1 MKKGITAT
9 SVAIMVVVIIILLG
23 TITTISY
30 NSIQNAKKIVFSLEI
45 SNIQE
50 EVDRYV
56 KDSIDSS
63 YPTLG
68 NSYTINLSNVSENAI
83 SQFDGEEKS
92 ANNEISVLEVD
103 LTILGIADTTYGN
116 KKTSSDVYVLSEKTG
131 RVYYL
136 AGIKSKNTTYYTLTD
151 DLIKLKDKKSK
162 TDTEKSSL
170 KPVISTDGFI
180 TKTLS
185 DGTKEIYLSNI
196 SASNSPKVFKY
207 EVSII
212 PEAKAKTY
220 FATYGKTITSDRLSV
235 SEGKDITLYA
245 ENEKGEYDIE
255 YYAYRAPIPAGF
267 YYVGGEVA
275 TGMVISDNAQ
285 DENKGYDT
293 TGNVV
298 STGLLGNQF
307 VWVPVEDITKFKRTT
322 TYNGTIT
329 DPGTD
334 HVEPFGGTVY
344 EEENRITLSLTND
357 LTGEWAE
364 YTAMVESVK
373 KFGGFYI
380 GRYETG
386 KVDTSIVVKK
396 EQTVYSN
403 LPWGKNMVDV
413 GTDSAVTLSRSMYN
427 SSASVVSTLIYGV
440 QWDAAL
446 NFISKID
453 STYATN
459 SYGKGWYNSA
469 EYNYTTTNPSHLTGK
484 DIIEN
489 GKIANA
495 PCNIYDMAG
504 NMLEWTM
511 ESIYTGVNA
520 ALRIVRGGSYAGYGK
535 DMPAAYRSNKIAS
548 GTMDRWGFRIALY
561 LK

>member
-56 KDSIDSS
+56 KDSIDSG

-116 KKTSSDVYVLSEKTG
+116 KKTTSDVYVLSEKTG

-170 KPVISTDGFI
+170 KPVILADGFI

-207 EVSII
+207 EVGII

-275 TGMVISDNAQ
+275 TGVVISDNAQ

-322 TYNGTIT
+322 TYDGTIT

-334 HVEPFGGTVY
+334 HAEPFDGPIWVG
-344 EEENRITLSLTND
+344 ENKVTLSLTND

-386 KVDTSIVVKK
+386 KVDTGIVVKK

-403 LPWGKNMVDV
+403 LAWGNNMIDV
-413 GTDSAVTLSRSMYN
+413 GTDSAVTLSRGMYN

-489 GKIANA
+489 GKVTNA

-511 ESIYTGVNA
+511 ESIHMNEN
-520 ALRIVRGGSYAGYGK
+520 LRIVRGGSYGGYGK
-535 DMPAAYRSNKIAS
+535 SNPASYRSKKIPS
-548 GTMDRWGFRIALY
+548 GILDRGGFRIALY

>member
-83 SQFDGEEKS
+83 SQFDGEEKN
-92 ANNEISVLEVD
+92 ANNEINVLEVD

-151 DLIKLKDKKSK
+151 DLIELKDKKSK
-162 TDTEKSSL
+162 TDTETSSL
-170 KPVISTDGFI
+170 KPVISADGFI

-207 EVSII
+207 EVGII

-220 FATYGKTITSDRLSV
+220 FAKSGKAITSDRLSV
-235 SEGKDITLYA
+235 DEGKDITLYA

-275 TGMVISDNAQ
+275 TGVVISDNAQ

-298 STGLLGNQF
+298 SDGLLGNQF
-307 VWVPVEDITKFKRTT
+307 VWVPVDDITKFKRTT
-322 TYNGTIT
+322 TYDGTIT

-334 HVEPFGGTVY
+334 HVEPFAGPIKVG
-344 EEENRITLSLTND
+344 EDRITLSLTND

-403 LPWGKNMVDV
+403 LPWGKSMVDV

-427 SSASVVSTLIYGV
+427 SSVSVVSTLIYGV

-459 SYGKGWYNSA
+459 SYGKGWYNVN
-469 EYNYTTTNPSHLTGK
+469 ECNYTTTNPSHLTGK
-484 DIIEN
+484 DILED
-489 GKIANA
+489 GKITNA

-511 ESIYTGVNA
+511 EGIHIATNDN
-520 ALRIVRGGSYAGYGK
+520 LRIVRGGSYGGLGK
-535 DMPAAYRSNKIAS
+535 SNPASYRSNKIPN
-548 GTMDRWGFRIALY
+548 GILDRGGFRIALY